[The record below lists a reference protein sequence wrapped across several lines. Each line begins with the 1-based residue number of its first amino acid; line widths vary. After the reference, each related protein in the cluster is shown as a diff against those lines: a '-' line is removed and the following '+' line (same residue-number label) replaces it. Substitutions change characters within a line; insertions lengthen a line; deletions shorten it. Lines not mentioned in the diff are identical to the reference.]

1 MAYPFIDIKS
11 IFIYKALPPSMN
23 DRVIKIPK
31 TVQVDLP
38 PSTGFAKVDEQLK
51 IEFIKTIDWQ
61 KIPERNICQCALL
74 DTFVALV
81 HQHGQQPLSFYTKAL
96 GDRYKVVV
104 LTHAIKAL
112 TGINASEFVT
122 RYTMMMISDIE
133 HRTNLSNKE
142 IVALFGF
149 TGFQTLW
156 QYKHLH
162 KNKL

>member
-1 MAYPFIDIKS
+1 
-11 IFIYKALPPSMN
+11 MN
-23 DRVIKIPK
+23 DRVIKIPA
-31 TVQVDLP
+31 TIPIDFP
-38 PSTGFAKVDEQLK
+38 SSTGFAKVDEQLK

-61 KIPERNICQCALL
+61 KIPERNLTQCGLV
-74 DTFVALV
+74 DNFSALV
-81 HQHGQQPLSFYTKAL
+81 HQHGQRSLSFYAKAL

-122 RYTMMMISDIE
+122 RYTMMISDIE
-133 HRTNLSNKE
+133 DRTNLSNKE
-142 IVALFGF
+142 IIAFFGF